1 MVIIKTIVAQIV
13 MNESK
18 EGYMS
23 QLLTF
28 NEWRQHGYTVI
39 AGQSS
44 VGRNDRGQ
52 AVFNSEQITPW
63 RDPGLRLPFEEDM
76 DLVSMYIPE
85 HELY

>member
-1 MVIIKTIVAQIV
+1 MTIKPIAAQIV
-13 MNESK
+13 MKESK
-18 EGYMS
+18 EGYMN

-39 AGQSS
+39 VGQSS
-44 VGRNDRGQ
+44 VGRNDQGQ
-52 AVFNSEQITPW
+52 AVFNSDQVTPW
-63 RDPGLRLPFEEDM
+63 RDPKLGIPFEENM